1 MGKRFCRR
9 KYYWCRKKGGTA
21 DAKAL
26 REQESVVEHLTISI
40 PLNKVKLSTVDQVDA
55 DECDQPLIISI
66 HLDKVKP
73 VIERGTLDQ
82 EQSDQSS
89 LGISMHLQKVVAPTQ
104 IPDAFSLLA
113 SDLPK
118 YIPRDWVDVSPKDNQ
133 CVVICKPFYLTST
146 MTATVKYTVAF
157 EKSLSDHG
165 PPEIANSMLMFMV
178 QGLFIPLQF
187 PYCQFPCCSV
197 TGDLLFKPIWEAVY
211 RIERCGLQ
219 VLIRVLYGRVF

>member
-26 REQESVVEHLTISI
+26 HEQESVEHLTISI
-40 PLNKVKLSTVDQVDA
+40 PLNKVKLYQVDA
-55 DECDQPLIISI
+55 DDGDQPLILSI

-89 LGISMHLQKVVAPTQ
+89 LGISIHLQKVVAPTQ

-118 YIPRDWVDVSPKDNQ
+118 YIPRNWVDVSP
-133 CVVICKPFYLTST
+133 
-146 MTATVKYTVAF
+146 
-157 EKSLSDHG
+157 
-165 PPEIANSMLMFMV
+165 
-178 QGLFIPLQF
+178 
-187 PYCQFPCCSV
+187 
-197 TGDLLFKPIWEAVY
+197 
-211 RIERCGLQ
+211 
-219 VLIRVLYGRVF
+219 